1 MCGSAKHLSEQS
13 YGEDIVCC
21 FITVCDGDTLLV
33 VADKTI
39 IEVAERNMQGIVP
52 LYYEMKKA
60 EPTILTNEKF
70 YEGMTAAWTGGNI
83 GEISNDITKIWNN
96 DNGIGDDELLAIKL
110 YCMENNYVIDY
121 AKTLYKP
128 TRPPEIDALIKKYTR
143 SKLPN
148 FFIEA
153 KGKSKKQVES
163 VNNSFVNKLRSII
176 KRKRL
181 SFKEFSMLNYRM
193 LMTNPDI
200 EYIDETVLEIYKKKT
215 YEFHNKFVNIR
226 EDEDEE
232 IVIPYTIQIIKH
244 ELSLTGYSDIE
255 IADML
260 VKYLYGTDSDAKMI
274 LWECYGDIL
283 VKNIERHLNPREIY
297 CKQCGKRFIPKSNA
311 NKYCDSC
318 FEKKQ
323 KKARTRTITCID
335 CGKTFTVPSTYRK
348 TKRCSECQAIES
360 KRLDRERKKRKKE
373 MSVENIVYME

>member
-1 MCGSAKHLSEQS
+1 MSGSAKHLSEQS
-13 YGEDIVCC
+13 YGEDIVYC

-39 IEVAERNMQGIVP
+39 IEVAERNMQDIVP

-60 EPTILTNEKF
+60 EPAILTNEKF

-96 DNGIGDDELLAIKL
+96 DNGIGNDELLAIKL

-128 TRPPEIDALIKKYTR
+128 TRPPEIDSLIKNYTR

-153 KGKSKKQVES
+153 KGYERYQVEP
-163 VNNSFVNKLRSII
+163 VNNSFVNKLKNII

-181 SFKEFSMLNYRM
+181 SFKNIDVFSYRKLMYDKEIEFIDKNLIKEYENLSNLFPVI
-193 LMTNPDI
+193 TNAQNNDSGGS
-200 EYIDETVLEIYKKKT
+200 
-215 YEFHNKFVNIR
+215 N
-226 EDEDEE
+226 
-232 IVIPYTIQIIKH
+232 IPYIVSNAKKRLLEFGYSEQETTDMLIKH
-244 ELSLTGYSDIE
+244 
-255 IADML
+255 
-260 VKYLYGTDSDAKMI
+260 LYGIDSQSKTL
-274 LWECYGDIL
+274 LWNCFGNIIVSNL
-283 VKNIERHLNPREIY
+283 KKNLNPRETY

-311 NKYCDSC
+311 NKYCDLC

-323 KKARTRTITCID
+323 KKTGVRTITCID
-335 CGKTFTVPSTYRK
+335 CGKVFTVPNTVRSK
-348 TKRCSECQAIES
+348 KRCDDCQAIEV
-360 KRLDRERKKRKKE
+360 RRQDRVRKRKQRDK
-373 MSVENIVYME
+373 NK